1 MEVLAMS
8 VYLQLSWV
16 LYLKLKA
23 SVLFKVWEASHS
35 LRITALTVRP
45 HNEFSEN
52 LELNLLTNLRTKI
65 NLKCRFFKNLNALG
79 LIFYLFL

>member
-1 MEVLAMS
+1 MEVLAIS

-16 LYLKLKA
+16 LYSKLKA
-23 SVLFKVWEASHS
+23 SVFFNVWETSHS

-45 HNEFSEN
+45 RNEFSEN
-52 LELNLLTNLRTKI
+52 LQLNLLTNLRTKI
-65 NLKCRFFKNLNALG
+65 NFKCRFFKNLDTLG